1 MTDIEIEQ
9 RHRGDNRWRVL
20 GALGLALF
28 LVALDSTVVSMSL
41 PVIIADVGLSL
52 TQAQW
57 VSAVYAVVFAALLI
71 TAGWF
76 GDRLG
81 RRALIMTGVV
91 LIMAGSLIA
100 AAANEPSVL
109 IWGRIVQG
117 IGGAGVLPG
126 ALATAGVVF
135 SGRERRLVYTAWAA
149 VICAAAVLGP
159 LLGGWLSTSFTWPW
173 IFLVNLPIGVVVL
186 IGIAVFVPETR
197 SGQPAHGSDV
207 DGFLLGTAGFALV
220 MFALIEGQ
228 AYGWWRP
235 LRAWRGLGIHWSS
248 RAGASPIPLLLVL
261 GIILL
266 ALFLL
271 WEQHRRQVDRAA
283 LLDFSLLG
291 RPSVRWG
298 SAAALAVAV
307 VVFGL
312 LFTLPLY
319 LVYVRGLTALR
330 GGLVLMAISLGAGAA
345 TIVTLRAGWPAG
357 PVWSVRLGLAIQ
369 TLSIAVTAIFL
380 TDRTPM
386 AWLVVLL
393 VCYGIGLGLA
403 SAQLPRAILAG
414 MPADT
419 SERVSMTPS
428 TVHKIGAALG
438 VAILG
443 GVLSIS
449 LGQALSDRLTQVHGL
464 SPVAAHEAVAA
475 TRDSAGAAIPVLRAH
490 HASHLVTDALARGFA
505 DAFRATLIAA
515 VVLLLLG
522 FCAATRIPLRATR
535 IPQEPASAD
544 PAAESAP
551 DKPEGDA
558 AVNSL
563 DDSE

>member
-1 MTDIEIEQ
+1 MTDSGIEIEQ

-28 LVALDSTVVSMSL
+28 LVALDATVVSMSL

-71 TAGWF
+71 TAGRF

-81 RRALIMTGVV
+81 RRALIMAGVV
-91 LIMAGSLIA
+91 LVMAGSLIA

-126 ALATAGVVF
+126 VLATAGVIF
-135 SGRERRLVYTAWAA
+135 RGRERRLVYAAWAA
-149 VICAAAVLGP
+149 AISAAAVLGP

-186 IGIAVFVPETR
+186 IGIAVLVPETR
-197 SGQPAHGSDV
+197 ADQDAHGSDV

-235 LRAWRGLGIHWSS
+235 LRAWRGLGIHWSR
-248 RAGASPIPLLLVL
+248 RAAASPIPLLLVL
-261 GIILL
+261 GVILL

-283 LLDFSLLG
+283 LLDVSLLE
-291 RPSVRWG
+291 RPGVRWG
-298 SAAALAVAV
+298 SAAALALAVAG
-307 VVFGL
+307 FGL

-330 GGLVLMAISLGAGAA
+330 GGLVLMAISLGAGLAA
-345 TIVTLRAGWPAG
+345 IVTLRSAWPAG
-357 PVWSVRLGLAIQ
+357 PVRSVRLGLAIQ
-369 TLSIAVTAIFL
+369 TIGIAVTAIFL
-380 TDRTPM
+380 TDRIPM
-386 AWLVVLL
+386 AWLIVLF
-393 VCYGIGLGLA
+393 VCYGIGLGMA
-403 SAQLPRAILAG
+403 SAQLPRTILADI
-414 MPADT
+414 PVDT
-419 SERVSMTPS
+419 SVSMAPS
-428 TVHKIGAALG
+428 TVHKIGSALG

-449 LGQALSDRLTQVHGL
+449 LGQALPDRLAQVHGL
-464 SPVAAHEAVAA
+464 PPTTAYEAAAA
-475 TRDSAGAAIPVLRAH
+475 TRDSAGGAIPVLRIH
-490 HASHLVTDALARGFA
+490 HAGHLVTDALARGFA

-515 VVLLLLG
+515 AVILLLG
-522 FCAATRIPLRATR
+522 FFAATRIPLRTGQ
-535 IPQEPASAD
+535 IPQETTSA
-544 PAAESAP
+544 E
-551 DKPEGDA
+551 
-558 AVNSL
+558 
-563 DDSE
+563 